1 VGEENQLNV
10 LLLLSWYTVSR
21 AVEHLCDLH
30 ENRTQTARC
39 QGGYPVHNRSVLA
52 LGLLLSWTPC
62 AWSKDIALVS
72 NKSTPVATITMADL
86 VKVCKAQI
94 SHWPNGKPITLVIRE
109 PASPDAKVVVDK
121 IYGMAPNAVS
131 ALVAGVNHEHV
142 NRAAIVV
149 VNTDDALVKKVEST
163 PGAVGL
169 VDVYSITSG
178 VAVIKIGGKLP
189 LEPGY
194 PLHGN

>member
-1 VGEENQLNV
+1 
-10 LLLLSWYTVSR
+10 
-21 AVEHLCDLH
+21 
-30 ENRTQTARC
+30 
-39 QGGYPVHNRSVLA
+39 
-52 LGLLLSWTPC
+52 
-62 AWSKDIALVS
+62 
-72 NKSTPVATITMADL
+72 MAEL

-109 PASPDAKVVVDK
+109 PASPDAKIVVDK
-121 IYGMAPNAVS
+121 VYGMSPNAVN

-149 VNTDDALVKKVEST
+149 VNSDDALVKKVEST

-178 VAVIKIGGKLP
+178 IAVVKIGGKLP

-194 PLHGN
+194 SLHGN